1 VPSLTPTVGRATA
14 WTRLLSLVLSLTV
27 LLLAVAPVAAT
38 SIQTDLW
45 VYAQGDTVNVSG
57 DGFGPAENV
66 QIVTTDPYGVVVDD
80 GITTSDPSGY
90 IAYSFVLNSDV
101 PGIYDVV
108 ATGLSSGLTASTQF
122 DPAVNLQLFGSD
134 ALQHGATPGQG
145 FGNIPQGT
153 AVAFN
158 ATANLST
165 ADDGT
170 SVSWAVAQISG
181 PSAVLTTASGT
192 FTNPANVPG
201 PGGNSPC
208 CTGAPATVGVS
219 VATGALTVGT
229 TYVVRLQ
236 ITGTSASPTN
246 SPINPQDLFFNFTV
260 VAGGK
265 APGSVIINNIPASAV
280 YGDSFTPTFTKLG
293 DGTASATSSTPSTCS
308 ISSGVVSFDGVGTC
322 TLQAS
327 VTEGTN
333 HLAANGPNQS
343 FTIDQR
349 PVTVTVDAGQ
359 QKIYG
364 DSDPLAFTYS
374 ITSGSLAFSDSFSGA
389 LSRLSGEDVGTYAI
403 VQNTLSLGPNYDLGF
418 IGDDFTINPAHLT
431 VTADD
436 QVRLYG
442 EANPA
447 LTYTISGFANGETD
461 AVVSGSA
468 DCSTTADATTAV
480 ADSPVDIDCTAGSL
494 SAANYDFPA
503 ANFVSGSLTIN
514 PAHLTVTA
522 DDQVRLYGEANP
534 ALTYTISGFANGEDD
549 SVVSGSADCSTT
561 AILTSP
567 VSGNPYPITCTAGS
581 LAAANYDFP
590 AANFVA
596 GELTINPAHLTVTA
610 DDKTKVLN
618 SANPP
623 LTYTISG
630 FVNGETDAVVSGE
643 ADCSTTAILTS
654 PVSGNPY
661 PITCTVGSLSAANY
675 DFPAANFVPGELI
688 IQYAALGT
696 ICLGSPGHQI
706 LQPINFDGTSVFKK
720 GSTVP
725 AKFRVCDANGNSI
738 GTAGLVTSFRL
749 IGTLSGTFCP
759 VDEAVDSTTPDTAF
773 RWSATDQLW
782 IYNINTK
789 NLQANKTYTYE
800 IKLNDGTSITF
811 MFGLK

>member
-45 VYAQGDTVNVSG
+45 VYAQGDTVNMYG
-57 DGFGPAENV
+57 DGFGASEDV

-122 DPAVNLQLFGSD
+122 DPTVNLQLSGSD
-134 ALQHGATPGQG
+134 AAQHPNTPGQ
-145 FGNIPQGT
+145 NLPNVPQGT

-158 ATANLST
+158 ASANAPAVS
-165 ADDGT
+165 DG
-170 SVSWAVAQISG
+170 SSLSWAVAQISG
-181 PSAVLTTASGT
+181 PAAVLSGASGT
-192 FTNPANVPG
+192 FTNPAGGG
-201 PGGNSPC
+201 PGNGC
-208 CTGAPATVGVS
+208 CIGAPATIGVN
-219 VATGALTVGT
+219 VATSGLTIGT
-229 TYVVRLQ
+229 NYVVRLRM
-236 ITGTSASPTN
+236 TGTSSVSDTV
-246 SPINPQDLFFNFTV
+246 NPQDLFFNFTV

-447 LTYTISGFANGETD
+447 LTYTISGFANGED
-461 AVVSGSA
+461 DSVVSGSA
-468 DCSTTADATTAV
+468 DCTTTADATTPV

-494 SAANYDFPA
+494 SAANYDFT
-503 ANFVSGSLTIN
+503 FESGSLTIN

-522 DDQVRLYGEANP
+522 DN
-534 ALTYTISGFANGEDD
+534 
-549 SVVSGSADCSTT
+549 
-561 AILTSP
+561 
-567 VSGNPYPITCTAGS
+567 
-581 LAAANYDFP
+581 
-590 AANFVA
+590 
-596 GELTINPAHLTVTA
+596 
-610 DDKTKVLN
+610 KTKVLN

-630 FVNGETDAVVSGE
+630 FKNGETDAVVSGL
-643 ADCSTTAILTS
+643 ASCSTTAVLAS

-661 PITCTVGSLSAANY
+661 PITCTVGTLSAANY
-675 DFPAANFVPGELI
+675 DFPAANFVAGDLI
-688 IQYAALGT
+688 IQYAPLGT

-800 IKLNDGTSITF
+800 IKLDDGTSITF